1 MLPAIDAHAHVETSV
16 AAKDLLGLDALV
28 LAVTTR
34 AAEWAEAS
42 SREDEMTI
50 WGIGIHPLQRAEVEG
65 FSVGAFEDSL
75 AGSLL
80 VGEVGLDRQT
90 LSNKSTAVFDEI
102 LSTVAQAPRPVT
114 IHSSGAEGDV
124 LDALARTPIKA
135 PILHWWR
142 GGTAETEAAIDLG
155 CYFSLNGAQAENRR
169 LLESIPLNLILT
181 ETDYPH
187 SRKRD
192 RYASRPAAVKTIEDA
207 LMTQWKVSRLELRRH
222 LWRNVVAI
230 FDRCGLLEDLSPAVQ
245 ETILTVGF
253 D

>member
-16 AAKDLLGLDALV
+16 AAEDLLELDALV

-34 AAEWAEAS
+34 AKEWAEAAA
-42 SREDEMTI
+42 REDETTI
-50 WGIGIHPLQRAEVEG
+50 WGVGVHPLRPAEVEG
-65 FSVGAFEDSL
+65 FSASAFEEAVVDC
-75 AGSLL
+75 LL

-90 LSNKSTAVFDEI
+90 LSVQSIAVFEEV
-102 LSTVAQAPRPVT
+102 LSIVAQAPRPVT

-142 GGTAETEAAIDLG
+142 GGAAETETAIDLG
-155 CYFSLNGAQAENRR
+155 CCFSLNGAQVGKQLME
-169 LLESIPLNLILT
+169 LIPPQLVFT

-192 RYASRPAAVKTIEDA
+192 RDAFRPGAVRTIEDS
-207 LMTQWKVSRLELRRH
+207 LMAEWGMDRFELRQS
-222 LWRNVVAI
+222 LWRNMAAV
-230 FDRCGLLEDLSPAVQ
+230 FDRCELLDELPPAVQ
-245 ETILTVGF
+245 ETILVVGI

>member
-16 AAKDLLGLDALV
+16 ATKELFELDALV

-34 AAEWAEAS
+34 AEEWAEAGD
-42 SREDEMTI
+42 REDEMTI
-50 WGIGIHPLQRAEVEG
+50 WGIGVHPLRQAEVEG
-65 FSVGAFEDSL
+65 FSTSAFEQSV
-75 AGSLL
+75 ARSLL

-90 LSNKSTAVFDEI
+90 LSGRSTAVFEEI
-102 LSTVAQAPRPVT
+102 LSVVAQTPRPVT

-124 LDALARTPIKA
+124 LHALARTPIKA

-142 GGTAETEAAIDLG
+142 GGVAETKAAIDLG
-155 CYFSLNGAQAENRR
+155 CHFSLNGAQAGNER
-169 LLESIPLNLILT
+169 LLESIPPNLVLT

-192 RYASRPAAVKTIEDA
+192 PDASQPAAVKTIEDA
-207 LMTQWKVSRLELRRH
+207 LMARWGAGQFELRQR
-222 LWRNVVAI
+222 LWRNVAAI
-230 FDRCGLLEDLSPAVQ
+230 FDRCDLLDELPPTAQ
-245 ETILTVGF
+245 ETILAVGI